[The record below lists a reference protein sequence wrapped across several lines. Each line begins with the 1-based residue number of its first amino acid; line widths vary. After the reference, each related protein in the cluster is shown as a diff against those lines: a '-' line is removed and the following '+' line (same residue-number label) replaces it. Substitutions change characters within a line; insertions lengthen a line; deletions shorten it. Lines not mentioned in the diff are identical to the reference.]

1 MACYFLRWLYTESER
16 QRLTALCAEKD
27 NELSAREYKIRQARK
42 LVEDERRARLA
53 AEADREAFAR
63 QVRSIALR
71 NFHFNT
77 FVSVLPSSY
86 YSFLFFS
93 LTI

>member
-63 QVRSIALR
+63 QVRSIGPGVLR
-71 NFHFNT
+71 AVWFIRDG
-77 FVSVLPSSY
+77 L
-86 YSFLFFS
+86 
-93 LTI
+93 